1 MATNK
6 PAKSTSNLEA
16 TLIPFSNDRADTSFI
31 TVDRQGRL
39 CLSSKLRKDLG
50 NIGNNVAMYVSYD
63 KVNKRIGLAKPD
75 IVRLT
80 NTRPFTFDKN
90 RGYAMA
96 RNFLKAAAISY
107 NEASRYVYDGVEGDG
122 WMTFKLADYDAPDK
136 PIGTAE

>member
-1 MATNK
+1 MT
-6 PAKSTSNLEA
+6 AKSTPNSASNLV
-16 TLIPFSNDRADTSFI
+16 PFSNDRADTSFI

-39 CLSSKLRKDLG
+39 CLSAALRKELG
-50 NIGNNVAMYVSYD
+50 NIGNNVAMYASYD

-80 NTRPFTFDKN
+80 NVRPFTFDKN

-107 NEASRYVYDGVEGDG
+107 DESSRYVYDGKEGDG
-122 WMTFKLADYDAPDK
+122 WLTFKLEGYAAPDK
-136 PIGTAE
+136 PIGE

>member
-1 MATNK
+1 MTTPK
-6 PAKSTSNLEA
+6 PASSLV
-16 TLIPFSNDRADTSFI
+16 PFSNDRANTSFI

-39 CLSSKLRKDLG
+39 CLSAALRKELG
-50 NIGNNVAMYVSYD
+50 NLNAAVPLYASYD

-80 NTRPFTFDKN
+80 NVKPFTFDKN

-107 NEASRYVYDGVEGDG
+107 TEASRYLYDGVEGDG
-122 WMTFKLADYDAPDK
+122 WITFKLENYEAPDK
-136 PIGTAE
+136 PIGE